1 LLIYSS
7 SSSSS
12 SSSSLSSSDDFDLAA
27 GFFPT
32 GFLGDLLLGAAFDGP
47 FPPLAG
53 ELLLAPPPLFLYSAR
68 RTSYFCF
75 STAAFCS

>member
-1 LLIYSS
+1 LIYSS

-12 SSSSLSSSDDFDLAA
+12 SSSSLSSSDDFAFDA
-27 GFFPT
+27 GFFAAA
-32 GFLGDLLLGAAFDGP
+32 FFGDLLLDDALAGP
-47 FPPLAG
+47 LPALAG
-53 ELLLAPPPLFLYSAR
+53 ELLAPPPLFLYSAR

>member
-1 LLIYSS
+1 LIYS

-12 SSSSLSSSDDFDLAA
+12 SSSSLSSSDDFGFDA
-27 GFFPT
+27 GFFAAP
-32 GFLGDLLLGAAFDGP
+32 FFGDRLLDDALAGALPA
-47 FPPLAG
+47 LAG
-53 ELLLAPPPLFLYSAR
+53 ELLAPPPPLFLYSAR

>member
-12 SSSSLSSSDDFDLAA
+12 SSDDDFALAAFFPA
-27 GFFPT
+27 GFF
-32 GFLGDLLLGAAFDGP
+32 GDFLLGNAFAGP
-47 FPPLAG
+47 LPPLAG
-53 ELLLAPPPLFLYSAR
+53 EAPPPLFLYSATR
-68 RTSYFCF
+68 CSYFCF

>member
-12 SSSSLSSSDDFDLAA
+12 SSSSLSSSDDLVAA
-27 GFFPT
+27 FFPT
-32 GFLGDLLLGAAFDGP
+32 GFLGDFLLDDAVDEPLL
-47 FPPLAG
+47 PLAG
-53 ELLLAPPPLFLYSAR
+53 ETLLAPPPLFLYSAT

>member
-1 LLIYSS
+1 LIYS

-12 SSSSLSSSDDFDLAA
+12 SSSSLSSSDDFAFDAA
-27 GFFPT
+27 FFVAPP
-32 GFLGDLLLGAAFDGP
+32 FFGDLLLDDGLAGALPA
-47 FPPLAG
+47 LAG
-53 ELLLAPPPLFLYSAR
+53 ELLAPPPLFLYSAR